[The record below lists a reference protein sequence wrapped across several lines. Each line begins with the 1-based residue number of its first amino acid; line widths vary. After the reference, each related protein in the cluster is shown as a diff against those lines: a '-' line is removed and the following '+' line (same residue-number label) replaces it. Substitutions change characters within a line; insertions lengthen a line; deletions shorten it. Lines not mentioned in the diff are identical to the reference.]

1 MVSGEKSLH
10 VVFGAGQVGGPLA
23 ALLASRGHE
32 VRVVS
37 RSGTGTGTPGVVPVK
52 ADAIDPEAAAAAAK
66 GAAALY
72 HCVNPPY
79 DRGIWAQQL
88 PRIAAS
94 LVAAAGRSG
103 ARLVVLDNVYRH
115 GTPRGR
121 PLDEESPVAPCSAK
135 GEIRARV
142 AARLEEAHARGEAKV
157 VFGRASDFFGP
168 GGVMTYFEQRF
179 WTRLLAGKSAQ
190 VVANPETRHS
200 YHYIPDVVAGLAALG
215 EGPEESLGR
224 SWMLPVAPALST
236 RELVG
241 KLAAAV
247 RRPAPRVD
255 RMPRLLLSLLAVF
268 STLFRE
274 ILEMDYQWD
283 HDFVV
288 DDRRFRAAFGLEPT
302 PLDEAVR
309 RTAEWGLATYGGAAV

>member
-1 MVSGEKSLH
+1 VPGEKSRH
-10 VVFGAGQVGGPLA
+10 VIFGAGQVGGPLA
-23 ALLASRGHE
+23 VLLASRGHE

-52 ADAIDPEAAAAAAK
+52 ADALDPEAAAAAAE

-72 HCVNPPY
+72 HCANPPY
-79 DRGIWAQQL
+79 DRKVWAEQL
-88 PRIAAS
+88 PRLAAS
-94 LVAAAGRSG
+94 MAAAAGRNG

-115 GTPRGR
+115 GDPRGR
-121 PLDEESPVAPCSAK
+121 ALDEESPVAPCSAK

-168 GGVMTYFEQRF
+168 GGVNTYFEQRF

-190 VVANPETRHS
+190 VVANADTRHS
-200 YHYIPDVVAGLAALG
+200 YHYIPDVAAGLAALG
-215 EGPEESLGR
+215 EGPEEALGR
-224 SWMLPVAPALST
+224 SWMLPVAPAVTT
-236 RELVG
+236 RELIAM
-241 KLAAAV
+241 LAAAV
-247 RRPAPRVD
+247 GCRAPRVD
-255 RMPRLLLSLLAVF
+255 RIPRILLSLLAAF
-268 STLFRE
+268 SALFRE

-288 DDRRFRAAFGLEPT
+288 DDRRFRTAFGLEPT

-309 RTAEWGLATYGGAAV
+309 RTAEWGLATWGGAGG